1 MAGFHLELPT
11 IQNWNCHSCSGCC
24 KRHQIEITEEERQR
38 MVDQGWMN
46 DDSLPDHEPAVVWF
60 KGPRWK
66 KNWRLGSQADG
77 ACVFLDEEGLC
88 RIHAKFGE
96 PTKPLACRVYP
107 YAFHPAGKK
116 VTVSV
121 RFSCPSVVE
130 NRGKAIVDQ
139 SAELKQMAREVVPDG
154 TDRIPPPEISP
165 RSTVDW
171 PDFLRFVSAIETTLA
186 DESTPVLLKLKRTLF
201 WLNLVEQSRF
211 DTVSGQRLD
220 EFLRVITEAA
230 EQSVVSED
238 ASSPSKTGCTLFRML
253 VAQYARN
260 DTSVDIKSGW
270 RNRWRL
276 LTTAVRFAR
285 GRGDVPPLQNVFRPI
300 PFSTIE
306 KPFGPPSEEA
316 EEMLTRYFRVKTKGL
331 QFCGRAFFDI
341 GLVEGFRSL
350 VLVYPSILWLARW
363 LAAGD
368 ERTRIETN
376 DVAQAIAI
384 ADHYHAYTPAF
395 GTRAFRRRVRIITR
409 LGDIEKLCDW
419 YSQ

>member
-1 MAGFHLELPT
+1 
-11 IQNWNCHSCSGCC
+11 
-24 KRHQIEITEEERQR
+24 
-38 MVDQGWMN
+38 
-46 DDSLPDHEPAVVWF
+46 
-60 KGPRWK
+60 
-66 KNWRLGSQADG
+66 
-77 ACVFLDEEGLC
+77 
-88 RIHAKFGE
+88 
-96 PTKPLACRVYP
+96 
-107 YAFHPAGKK
+107 
-116 VTVSV
+116 
-121 RFSCPSVVE
+121 VE